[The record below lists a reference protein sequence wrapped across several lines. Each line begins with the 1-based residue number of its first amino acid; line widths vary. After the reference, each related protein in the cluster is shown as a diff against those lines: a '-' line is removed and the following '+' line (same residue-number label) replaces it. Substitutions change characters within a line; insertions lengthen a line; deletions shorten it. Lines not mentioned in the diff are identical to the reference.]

1 VFRHLEKIIP
11 LFTDT
16 QHPLQIIFAGK
27 AHPHDNEGKRFIQRI
42 VEISRQPELNGKVV
56 FLENY
61 DINVARHLISGA
73 DVWLNTPRRPLE
85 ASGTSGMKITI
96 HGGLNL
102 SIMDGWWR
110 EGYNGNNG
118 WTIGDDQN
126 ETDLEIQDEHDFESL
141 FNVLSESVI
150 PEFYNRDDRGIPL
163 AWLKRIRN
171 AMQTLLSQFSTDR
184 MLGEY
189 VQKYYIP

>member
-1 VFRHLEKIIP
+1 
-11 LFTDT
+11 
-16 QHPLQIIFAGK
+16 
-27 AHPHDNEGKRFIQRI
+27 
-42 VEISRQPELNGKVV
+42 
-56 FLENY
+56 
-61 DINVARHLISGA
+61 
-73 DVWLNTPRRPLE
+73 
-85 ASGTSGMKITI
+85 
-96 HGGLNL
+96 
-102 SIMDGWWR
+102 MDGWWR

-189 VQKYYIP
+189 VQKYYIQ